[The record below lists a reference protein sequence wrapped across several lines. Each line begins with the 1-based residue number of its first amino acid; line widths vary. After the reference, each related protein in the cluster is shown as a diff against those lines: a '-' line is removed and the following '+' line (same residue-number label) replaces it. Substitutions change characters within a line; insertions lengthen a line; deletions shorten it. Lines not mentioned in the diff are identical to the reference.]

1 LPDSLDQTESINLM
15 NRTYLS
21 KPEAYEKPEILDILP
36 VSVLSGQQEENQ
48 SVEGNGNDDDEYDD
62 LNDD

>member
-1 LPDSLDQTESINLM
+1 M